1 MGILNVTP
9 DSFSD
14 GGRFTA
20 PSRAVRCALR
30 LQSEG
35 ADLIDIGGEST
46 RPGAKGVLAQAEIK
60 RVLPVIERLEG
71 RLSIPIS
78 IDTSKAAVAQAACAA
93 GASMVNDVTALGDP
107 RMAEVVAAAGVP
119 VVLMHMR
126 GTPRTMQKNIR
137 YRRLIPEIQQ
147 SLRASIRRARACGI
161 TAGQILVD
169 PGIGFGKSIEQ
180 NLQLIQ
186 KLATF
191 KAMGFPVVVGPS
203 RKSFIGHLLGL
214 PVEERLLGTAAAVA
228 LSVARGADI
237 VRVHDVKA
245 MRQVADVAHA
255 LAKGKVK

>member
-14 GGRFTA
+14 GGCFTA
-20 PSRAVRCALR
+20 PNRAVRCALR

-46 RPGAKGVLAQAEIK
+46 RPGARGISARAEIK
-60 RVLPVIERLEG
+60 RVLPVIERLQG
-71 RLSIPIS
+71 RLSIPLS
-78 IDTSKAAVAQAACAA
+78 IDTSKATVAQAACAA
-93 GASMVNDVTALGDP
+93 GASMVNDVTALEDP

-147 SLRASIRRARACGI
+147 SLRASIRCAKSAGI
-161 TAGQILVD
+161 TANQILVD
-169 PGIGFGKSIEQ
+169 PGIGFGKSVEQ

-186 KLATF
+186 KLAAF